1 MPLFVT
7 PGQLSQRADFY
18 FQLASLT
25 NAGVPI
31 IDALEMLRNSAS
43 RSYRQH
49 LARAV
54 DRLKQGDTLTEGLT
68 ASGSFLPNFDLSLL
82 NAGEQ
87 SGRLDSVLRMLGN
100 YYQEQ
105 ASLLR
110 TILHGLAYPA
120 FLIHLAL
127 LVFPTG
133 YLTGVLLAGG
143 VERLIRQKIIVFA
156 TLYALIIGA
165 LLLAKAPFGKVWRNF
180 LFRAA
185 NAVPIL
191 GAARKN
197 LFLTRFSAALEAL
210 LSAGVPII
218 DSWEMASNASG
229 SPDIQ
234 KAVSRAIPEMQA
246 GVTPGESLQR
256 MRVFPEMFRN
266 LYASGELSGQ
276 LDDTMRRLRNY
287 YQEQASLKFQSFGQW
302 TPRVIV
308 LIIAIA
314 IGIQIVTFYIGYF
327 GQIGQAGF

>member
-1 MPLFVT
+1 MPLIVT
-7 PGQLSQRADFY
+7 PGHLSQRADLY

-31 IDALEMLRNSAS
+31 IDALEMLKNSAS

-54 DRLKQGDTLTEGLT
+54 DRLKHGDTLTEGLS
-68 ASGSFLPNFDLSLL
+68 ASGSFLPDFDLSLL

-105 ASLLR
+105 ASLMRMVLQ
-110 TILHGLAYPA
+110 GLAYPA

-127 LVFPTG
+127 LVFPTS
-133 YLTGVLLAGG
+133 LLRGLLLSGG
-143 VERLIRQKIIVFA
+143 VEQLIRQKIIVFA
-156 TLYALIIGA
+156 LLYGLIFAVIF
-165 LLLAKAPFGKVWRNF
+165 LTRAPFGRFWRDF
-180 LFRAA
+180 LYRAA

-191 GAARKN
+191 GTARKN

-218 DSWEMASNASG
+218 ESWKMAAEASG

-234 KAVSRAIPEMQA
+234 KAVRRAIPQMQA
-246 GVTPGESLQR
+246 GMTPSETIRS
-256 MRVFPEMFRN
+256 MTVFPEMFRN

-276 LDDTMRRLRNY
+276 LDDTMRRLRNF

-302 TPRVIV
+302 TPRIIM
-308 LIIAIA
+308 LIIAIM
-314 IGIQIVTFYIGYF
+314 IGIQIVSFYIGYF
-327 GQIGQAGF
+327 GQIGQAF